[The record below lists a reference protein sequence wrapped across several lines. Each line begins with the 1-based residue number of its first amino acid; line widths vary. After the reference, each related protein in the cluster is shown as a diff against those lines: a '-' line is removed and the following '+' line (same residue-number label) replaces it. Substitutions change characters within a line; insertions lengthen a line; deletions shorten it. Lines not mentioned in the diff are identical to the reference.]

1 MTPGRSSSGWQYSN
15 TAFLCFSKLAGC
27 NETTILEKMMGRHS
41 GNTRISDCV
50 AIAFLTAHA
59 RGNYILAT
67 LGNVWKPN
75 FTSIIYEN

>member
-27 NETTILEKMMGRHS
+27 NETRILEK
-41 GNTRISDCV
+41 N
-50 AIAFLTAHA
+50 
-59 RGNYILAT
+59 ILAT